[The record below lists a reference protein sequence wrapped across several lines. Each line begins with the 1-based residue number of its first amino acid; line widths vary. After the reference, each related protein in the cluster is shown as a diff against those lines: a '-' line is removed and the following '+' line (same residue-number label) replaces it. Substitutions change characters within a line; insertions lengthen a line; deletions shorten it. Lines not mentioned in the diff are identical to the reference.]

1 MRLCVLID
9 CMNIMKGENVMAES
23 LTGALANIG
32 TIIEQCMNII
42 TGNPVL
48 FLFFCGG
55 LLGIGFKAVRQA
67 KRAAK

>member
-1 MRLCVLID
+1 
-9 CMNIMKGENVMAES
+9 MAEN
-23 LTGALANIG
+23 LTGALTNIG
-32 TIIEQCMNII
+32 TIITQCVGII
-42 TGNPVL
+42 TDNPVL